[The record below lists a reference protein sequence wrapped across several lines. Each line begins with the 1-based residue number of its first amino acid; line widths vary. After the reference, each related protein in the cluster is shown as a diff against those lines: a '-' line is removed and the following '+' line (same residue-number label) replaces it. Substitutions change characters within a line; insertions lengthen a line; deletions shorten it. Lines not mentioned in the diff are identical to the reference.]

1 MFAVRGIAVSFSI
14 FVLLYGAL
22 SLAVCGLWRGVWHN
36 RQNYSARRCANLLF
50 ALRMAPFIIAI
61 GATIVLAVP
70 SFLLLEP
77 RAVTESMSSVPA
89 VLSVCGIAVVLAAAW
104 NAGWALVRAS
114 RVVAGWSREAG
125 EAGSGSVDSGS
136 IESPIE
142 PPIQSMSSV
151 SVLRLSAGAPP
162 LTVAGIFHP
171 SIWLSS
177 AAEFV
182 LSQRELQSALRHEVV
197 HVRRRDNLRKLM
209 LCLVAFPGTAD
220 LENAWREATEMAADD
235 AAVSSASEALD
246 LAAALIKLSRLASV
260 ESQAEL
266 TTALVHSPAELVNA
280 RVERLIAWSER
291 PPAKRSS
298 SGYALC
304 VVAVVTATLA
314 LSYPQLLAEIHT
326 ATEWLVR

>member
-22 SLAVCGLWRGVWHN
+22 SLTVCGLWRGVWHK
-36 RQNYSARRCANLLF
+36 RQYYSAGRCADLLF
-50 ALRMAPFIIAI
+50 ALRMAPFIIAL
-61 GATIVLAVP
+61 GVTIILAVP

-77 RAVTESMSSVPA
+77 RAVTESMSNIPA
-89 VLSVCGIAVVLAAAW
+89 VLGVCGIAVVLTATW

-114 RVVAGWSREAG
+114 RVVALWSREAG
-125 EAGSGSVDSGS
+125 EVGSGGVDS
-136 IESPIE
+136 PIR
-142 PPIQSMSSV
+142 SMSSV
-151 SVLRLSAGAPP
+151 SVLRPSAGAPP
-162 LTVAGIFHP
+162 LTVAGVFHP

-209 LCLVAFPGTAD
+209 LCLVAFPGMAE

-246 LAAALIKLSRLASV
+246 LAAALIKLSRLASL
-260 ESQAEL
+260 EPPAEL
-266 TTALVHSPAELVNA
+266 TTALVHRPAESVNA
-280 RVERLIAWSER
+280 RVERLITWSER
-291 PPAKRSS
+291 PPARRSS

-304 VVAVVTATLA
+304 VVAAVTASLA
-314 LSYPQLLAEIHT
+314 LSYPQLLAEIHM

>member
-22 SLAVCGLWRGVWHN
+22 SLVVCGLWRGVWRN
-36 RQNYSARRCANLLF
+36 LQNYSARRCANLLF
-50 ALRMAPFIIAI
+50 ALRMAPFITAV
-61 GATIVLAVP
+61 GVTIVLAVP

-77 RAVTESMSSVPA
+77 RAVTESMSYVPA
-89 VLSVCGIAVVLAAAW
+89 VLGICGIAVVLAAMW

-114 RVVAGWSREAG
+114 RVVALWSSEAG
-125 EAGSGSVDSGS
+125 QVCSASLDSDS
-136 IESPIE
+136 IES
-142 PPIQSMSSV
+142 PIQSMSSV
-151 SVLRLSAGAPP
+151 SVLHPSAGAPP
-162 LTVAGIFHP
+162 LTVAGVFQP

-209 LCLVAFPGTAD
+209 LCLVAFPGMAE

-246 LAAALIKLSRLASV
+246 LAAALIKLSRLASL
-260 ESQAEL
+260 EPQPEL
-266 TTALVHSPAELVNA
+266 TTALVHRPAESVNA

-291 PPAKRSS
+291 QKSQSP
-298 SGYALC
+298 GYSLVHALC
-304 VVAVVTATLA
+304 TAAVVVGTLA
-314 LSYPQLLAEIHT
+314 VTYSQLLVRVHA